1 MNQLAINFDPPRA
14 RRHDPATS
22 QRAAAR
28 VNRFASGHFAKIVH
42 ALGKFTRATYREI
55 ACEAELEP
63 VAVAR
68 RMRELEQAGL
78 VKRAGESAKFTMWTL
93 A

>member
-1 MNQLAINFDPPRA
+1 MNQLALAFDPPRA

-22 QRAAAR
+22 QRAASK
-28 VNRFASGHFAKIVH
+28 VERFASGHFAKIID
-42 ALGKFTRATYREI
+42 ALRVPGSYREI
-55 ACEAELEP
+55 AARAGLEP

-68 RMRELEQAGL
+68 RMGELERAGL
-78 VKRAGESAKFTMWTL
+78 VRRAGEFGGFTTWER

>member
-28 VNRFASGHFAKIVH
+28 VNRFASGHFAKILD
-42 ALGKFTRATYREI
+42 ALRVPGSYREI
-55 ACEAELEP
+55 AARAELEP

-78 VKRAGESAKFTMWTL
+78 VKRAGEVAGFTVWER

>member
-1 MNQLAINFDPPRA
+1 MNQLALTFDPPRA

-28 VNRFASGHFAKIVH
+28 AAAFVESHEGRILA
-42 ALGKFTRATYREI
+42 ALAQGPATFKELAARAG
-55 ACEAELEP
+55 LDP
-63 VAVAR
+63 HAVAR
-68 RMRELEQAGL
+68 RLPYMARHNVEKTTAERDGCTIW
-78 VKRAGESAKFTMWTL
+78 RL